1 MTLYNRHLA
10 QLDSRVRG
18 NDGCAQANHSI
29 FMPMITAINH
39 VTSAQHRIL
48 AFHAIPASFVIPANA
63 GIHSR
68 DQLSQDSH
76 PESLS
81 PAEDVKKI
89 ERRLASAQ
97 KKALKN
103 PDSLENK

>member
-18 NDGCAQANHSI
+18 NDGSAQANHSI
-29 FMPMITAINH
+29 FMPMITAINQ
-39 VTSAQHRIL
+39 VISAQHGIL
-48 AFHAIPASFVIPANA
+48 VFHVIPANA

-68 DQLSQDSH
+68 DQLSQGIR
-76 PESLS
+76 PESLP

-89 ERRLASAQ
+89 ERRLISAE

-103 PDSLENK
+103 PDSLESK